1 MLGGITDEF
10 LSAFVKGQSKW
21 KGKMGGGREEGRGKE
36 SKEDWREVGRGRKR
50 GMGVGSRLAIYSD
63 TDED

>member
-1 MLGGITDEF
+1 M
-10 LSAFVKGQSKW
+10 KGQSKW
-21 KGKMGGGREEGRGKE
+21 KGKMGGGREGQGGKE

-50 GMGVGSRLAIYSD
+50 GMGVGSRLVIYTD